1 MARVITK
8 KPAKMTNVHV
18 AFKYTLWQPSIH
30 VPNFIPKKRPHKDA
44 KPN

>member
-18 AFKYTLWQPSIH
+18 AFKLCPLTTFHLC
-30 VPNFIPKKRPHKDA
+30 PKFYIKDETS
-44 KPN
+44 